1 MWKAALACT
10 TALVA
15 LLLIRP
21 ALAQDMA
28 DDPSNLFGSRGVM
41 GTPSARMAPD
51 GELSV
56 GASFLR
62 NNQHY
67 DLEFQALPWLD
78 TTFRYSGLQHF
89 QPDFPVYYDRAFG
102 VKVRLLQ
109 EGDVMPAVAV
119 GIDDIIGT
127 GVYNGEYLVASKR
140 FGNVDTSLGMG
151 WGRYAG
157 ADTIRNPLAL
167 VFHSFDNRPSFF
179 GQAGQG
185 DFAELFHGHDVG
197 IFGGAVW
204 HTPLDGLSLM
214 VEYDSDTY
222 SQEKAFGNFSPRSQ
236 INYGMAYQVSDQT
249 QVSLDWLY
257 GTSLGGNVFFRLD
270 PVHNQYPQKIEAPP
284 PPVEVR
290 TAEQRQ
296 RALATLEDLRD
307 PHNAQ
312 RIQAF
317 RSRSADRNNFV
328 DALWQQGSDYADIQ
342 LNENTLDLTVT
353 GAVSSTRCTATARL
367 MQGVA
372 VHIDRIR
379 LRAAESRRSVS
390 CAVPRSIEGA
400 SLSAALLTASDL
412 DRLATPALQIRMID
426 ASDVMATADPAKVE
440 QTIRAAITAQHLY
453 VQALALGR
461 GELVLY
467 YTNTHYFAETDAI
480 DRIVRVLTKEAPPEI
495 EKFRLIAT
503 NAGVPVREFDVLR
516 APVERSYEQ
525 EDGNIF
531 NNSIQS
537 VAPAMNQ
544 PILAAAASK
553 IYPQFSWGVYPQ
565 FRQAL
570 FDPSQPF
577 GVQFLAVASAGLDLA
592 SGLSLYG
599 SVEGNLYD
607 DFNTAR
613 VSDSVLPH
621 VRSDF
626 MKYFTQGKNGIGN
639 LEADYR
645 FRLAPD
651 VFAKARA
658 GYLES
663 MFAGAGGEVL
673 WRPEGARWA
682 LGADV
687 YQVWQ
692 RDFDRLLGLQH
703 YHQTTGHISLYYDSP
718 WYGLNFELRA
728 GRYLAG
734 DRGFTL
740 QITRRFAT
748 GVEIGAF
755 ATKTNVSSSQF
766 GEGSFDKGLI
776 IRIPLGWVAPI
787 ETQSQIGLDLRP
799 VQRDGGQALSGD
811 ATLYDET
818 RNTSEGELLR
828 QQSSLL
834 PAQ

>member
-1 MWKAALACT
+1 MLAGT
-10 TALVA
+10 TALAAV
-15 LLLIRP
+15 LLS
-21 ALAQDMA
+21 AQVLAQDLA
-28 DDPSNLFGSRGVM
+28 DDPSNLFGSRGVI
-41 GTPSARMAPD
+41 GTPSARMALD

-56 GASFLR
+56 GASFLK

-78 TTFRYSGLQHF
+78 TTLRYSGLQHF
-89 QPDFPVYYDRAFG
+89 NPDYPVYYDRAFG
-102 VKVRLLQ
+102 LKVRLSN
-109 EGDVMPAVAV
+109 EDDVLPAVAV

-127 GVYNGEYLVASKR
+127 GVYGGEYLVASKR
-140 FGNVDTSLGMG
+140 FGDIDTSLGMG

-157 ADTIRNPLAL
+157 DAAFENPLAAI
-167 VFHSFDNRPSFF
+167 FPSFNNR
-179 GQAGQG
+179 AGSYNVAG
-185 DFAELFHGHDVG
+185 AGNFSSFFHGPKVG
-197 IFGGAVW
+197 VFGGAVW

-214 VEYDSDTY
+214 VEYDSDNY
-222 SQEKAFGNFSPRSQ
+222 SQEKAVGNFSPRSQ
-236 INYGMAYQVSDQT
+236 VNYGLAYQVSDTT
-249 QVSLDWLY
+249 QIGLDWLY

-270 PVHNQYPQKIEAPP
+270 PTRPQYTQKIEPPP
-284 PPVEVR
+284 PPVEIR

-296 RALATLEDLRD
+296 RALAVLEDLRD
-307 PHNAQ
+307 PRNAQ
-312 RIQAF
+312 RVQAF
-317 RSRSADRNNFV
+317 ESRSADRNSFV
-328 DALWQQGSDYADIQ
+328 DALWQQGSDYSDIQ
-342 LNENTLDLTVT
+342 LNKNRLDLTVT
-353 GAVSSTRCTATARL
+353 GAISSLRCSATARL

-372 VHIDRIR
+372 VHIDQVR
-379 LRAAESRRSVS
+379 LRAPDGRKIVS
-390 CAVPRSIEGA
+390 CAVPRTVESA
-400 SLSAALLTASDL
+400 PVSAALLSAGDL
-412 DRLATPALQIRMID
+412 ENLAVPAVQVQTID
-426 ASDVMATADPAKVE
+426 ASKLTVAPNRAQVE
-440 QTIRAAITAQHLY
+440 RTIRAAITAQHLY
-453 VQALALGR
+453 VQALALGQ

-467 YTNTHYFAETDAI
+467 YSNSHYFAETDAI

-495 EKFRLIAT
+495 EKFRLIAVI
-503 NAGVPVREFDVLR
+503 AGMPVREFDVLR

-525 EDGNIF
+525 EDGTIF
-531 NNSIQS
+531 NHSIES
-537 VAPAMNQ
+537 LAPAMNQ
-544 PILAAAASK
+544 PVLTAAETKA
-553 IYPQFSWGVYPQ
+553 YPQFSWGLYPQ

-577 GVQFLAVASAGLDLA
+577 GVQFLAVASAALDLA
-592 SGLSLYG
+592 PGLSFYG
-599 SVEGNLYD
+599 SFEGSLYD

-613 VSDSVLPH
+613 VSDSELPH

-626 MKYFTQGKNGIGN
+626 IKYFTQGKNGIGN

-651 VFAKARA
+651 VFVKARA

-663 MFAGAGGEVL
+663 MFAGGGGEIL

-682 LGADV
+682 LDADI

-692 RDFDRLLGLQH
+692 RDFDRLFGLQH

-728 GRYLAG
+728 GQYLAG
-734 DRGFTL
+734 DRGLTI

-755 ATKTNVSSSQF
+755 ATKTNVSAQQF

-799 VQRDGGQALSGD
+799 VQRDGGQALLGD

-818 RNTSEGELLR
+818 RDTSEGELLR
-828 QQSSLL
+828 QQPGLL
-834 PAQ
+834 EER